1 MTGLKLCLAAST
13 VARPGTRRAWQWL
26 ADTKPT
32 TLPALEPS
40 MRAAPS
46 TLRRRGCGEVCKVSS
61 LADTAEPKLG
71 PGPLAHVSAG
81 QITTAWRH
89 LGRAR
94 PLTGRKTLP
103 SRRHWF
109 RQSTLGGPPQPG
121 GCGQTGGA

>member
-13 VARPGTRRAWQWL
+13 VACPGTRRAWHWQ
-26 ADTKPT
+26 AGTKPT
-32 TLPALEPS
+32 TLRAPVPS

-46 TLRRRGCGEVCKVSS
+46 ALRGRGG
-61 LADTAEPKLG
+61 G
-71 PGPLAHVSAG
+71 AG

-94 PLTGRKTLP
+94 PLTGRKTLA
-103 SRRHWF
+103 SRRRWF
-109 RQSTLGGPPQPG
+109 RQSTLGGPPQSG

>member
-13 VARPGTRRAWQWL
+13 VACPGTRRAWQWL

-40 MRAAPS
+40 MGAAPS
-46 TLRRRGCGEVCKVSS
+46 VLRGCGEVCRARS
-61 LADTAEPKLG
+61 LADTAEPKLE
-71 PGPLAHVSAG
+71 PGPLARVTAG

-89 LGRAR
+89 LGRSR

-103 SRRHWF
+103 SRRRWF
-109 RQSTLGGPPQPG
+109 RQSTLGGPPQQG